1 MNTLTII
8 VPFFNEADVL
18 VDFISTVNLQTQ
30 ELPLIKKYLLIND
43 GSTDDTLDIMKNLSE
58 TFDNIFYLS
67 FSRNFGK
74 EAAILAGLEASDGD
88 FVTIMD
94 ADLQDPPFLLTEMYK
109 DMLEGQYDIVGCRR
123 ISRKGEP
130 FIRSFLSRSFYW
142 VINHLS
148 HTEIPS
154 GVRDFRLMTR
164 QVVNEILRLTEVNRF
179 SKGLLAWVGF
189 KTKYLTYENIER
201 KAGKTS
207 WHFWQLISYS
217 IDGIVNFSDA
227 PLNFAT
233 LMGFISFIISML
245 LAAFYTFKTLIFGDP
260 VQGFPTLITLL
271 LLIGGIQLFALG
283 IIGKYIGKIFLETKH
298 RPIYIIKEKHLD

>member
-8 VPFFNEADVL
+8 VPCFNEADVL
-18 VDFISTVNLQTQ
+18 VDFISTVNLQTH

-94 ADLQDPPFLLTEMYK
+94 ADLQDPPFLLSEMYK

-298 RPIYIIKEKHLD
+298 RPVYIIKEKHLD

>member
-8 VPFFNEADVL
+8 VPCFNEADVL
-18 VDFISTVNLQTQ
+18 VDFISTVNLQTH

-74 EAAILAGLEASDGD
+74 EAAILAGLEASDSD

-94 ADLQDPPFLLTEMYK
+94 ADLQDPPFLLSEMYK

-189 KTKYLTYENIER
+189 KTKYLSYENIER

-207 WHFWQLISYS
+207 WRFWQLISYS

-260 VQGFPTLITLL
+260 VQGFSTLITLL
-271 LLIGGIQLFALG
+271 LLIGGIQLFSLG

-298 RPIYIIKEKHLD
+298 RPVYIIKEKHLD

>member
-8 VPFFNEADVL
+8 VPCFNEADVL

-74 EAAILAGLEASDGD
+74 EAAILAGIEASDGD

>member
-8 VPFFNEADVL
+8 VPCFNEADVL

-74 EAAILAGLEASDGD
+74 EAAILAGLEASDSD

-94 ADLQDPPFLLTEMYK
+94 ADLQDPPFLLSEMYK

-189 KTKYLTYENIER
+189 KTKYLSYENIER

-207 WHFWQLISYS
+207 WRFWQLISYS

>member
-8 VPFFNEADVL
+8 VPCFNEADVL

-189 KTKYLTYENIER
+189 KTKYLSYENIER

-207 WHFWQLISYS
+207 WRFWQLISYS

>member
-8 VPFFNEADVL
+8 VPCFNEADVL

-74 EAAILAGLEASDGD
+74 EAAMLAGLEASDGD

-94 ADLQDPPFLLTEMYK
+94 ADLQDPPFLLSEMYK

>member
-8 VPFFNEADVL
+8 VPCFNEADVL
-18 VDFISTVNLQTQ
+18 VDFISTVNLQTH

-74 EAAILAGLEASDGD
+74 EAAILAGLEASDSD

-189 KTKYLTYENIER
+189 KTKYLSYENVER

-207 WHFWQLISYS
+207 WRFWQLISYS

>member
-8 VPFFNEADVL
+8 VPCFNEADVL
-18 VDFISTVNLQTQ
+18 VDFISTVNLQTH

-74 EAAILAGLEASDGD
+74 EAAILAGLEASDSD

-94 ADLQDPPFLLTEMYK
+94 ADLQDPPFLLSEMYK

-189 KTKYLTYENIER
+189 KTKYLSYENIER

-207 WHFWQLISYS
+207 WRFWQLISYS

-271 LLIGGIQLFALG
+271 LLIVVIQLFSLG

-298 RPIYIIKEKHLD
+298 RPVYIIKEKHLD

>member
-8 VPFFNEADVL
+8 VPCFNEADVL

-245 LAAFYTFKTLIFGDP
+245 LAAFYTFKTLILGDP

>member
-8 VPFFNEADVL
+8 VPCFNEADVL

-74 EAAILAGLEASDGD
+74 EAAILAGLEASDSD

-298 RPIYIIKEKHLD
+298 RPVYIIKEKHLD

>member
-8 VPFFNEADVL
+8 VPCFNEADVL
-18 VDFISTVNLQTQ
+18 VDFISTVNLQTH

-74 EAAILAGLEASDGD
+74 EAAILAGLEASDSD

-94 ADLQDPPFLLTEMYK
+94 ADLQDPPFLLSEMYK

-189 KTKYLTYENIER
+189 KTKYLSYENIER

-207 WHFWQLISYS
+207 WRFWQLISYS

-260 VQGFPTLITLL
+260 VQGFPTLIILL
-271 LLIGGIQLFALG
+271 LLIGGIQLFSLG

-298 RPIYIIKEKHLD
+298 RPVYIIKEKHLD

>member
-1 MNTLTII
+1 MKTLTII
-8 VPFFNEADVL
+8 IPCFNEADVL
-18 VDFISTVNLQTQ
+18 TDLITTVNLETRQ
-30 ELPLIKKYLLIND
+30 LPLAKKYLLIND
-43 GSTDDTLDIMKNLSE
+43 GSNDETLTVMKQLSATYDNL
-58 TFDNIFYLS
+58 FYLS

-74 EAAILAGLEASDGD
+74 EAAILAGLEAADGD

-94 ADLQDPPFLLTEMYK
+94 ADLQDPPTLLGQMYEEM
-109 DMLEGQYDIVGCRR
+109 LTGHYDVVGCRR

-130 FIRSFLSRSFYW
+130 VIRSFLSRSFYW

-148 HTEIPS
+148 HTEMPS

-164 QVVNEILRLTEVNRF
+164 QVVDEILRLTEVNRF
-179 SKGLLAWVGF
+179 SKGLLAWVGL

-207 WHFWQLISYS
+207 WGFWQLISYS

-233 LMGFISFIISML
+233 FMGFISFILSIL
-245 LAAFYTFKTLIFGDP
+245 LAAFYTVKTLIFGDP
-260 VQGFPTLITLL
+260 VQGFPTLIILI
-271 LLIGGIQLFALG
+271 LLIGGLQLFSLG

-298 RPIYIIKEKHLD
+298 RPVYIIKESKLE

>member
-8 VPFFNEADVL
+8 VPCFNEADVL

-74 EAAILAGLEASDGD
+74 EAAILAGLEASDSD

-94 ADLQDPPFLLTEMYK
+94 ADLQDPPFLLSEMYK

>member
-8 VPFFNEADVL
+8 VPCFNEADVL

-74 EAAILAGLEASDGD
+74 EAAILAGLDASDRD

>member
-8 VPFFNEADVL
+8 VPCFNEADVL

-271 LLIGGIQLFALG
+271 LLIGGIHLFALG

>member
-8 VPFFNEADVL
+8 VPCFNEADVL

-271 LLIGGIQLFALG
+271 LLIGGIQLFSLG

-298 RPIYIIKEKHLD
+298 RPVYIIKEKHLD

>member
-8 VPFFNEADVL
+8 VPCFNEADVL
-18 VDFISTVNLQTQ
+18 VDFISTVNLQTH

-94 ADLQDPPFLLTEMYK
+94 ADLQDPPFLLSEMYK

-271 LLIGGIQLFALG
+271 LLIGGIQLFSLG

-298 RPIYIIKEKHLD
+298 RPVYIIKEKHLD

>member
-8 VPFFNEADVL
+8 VPCFNEADVL
-18 VDFISTVNLQTQ
+18 VDFISTVNLQTH

-43 GSTDDTLDIMKNLSE
+43 GSSDDTLDIMKNLSE

-271 LLIGGIQLFALG
+271 LLIGGIQLFSLG

-298 RPIYIIKEKHLD
+298 RPVYIIKEKHLD

>member
-8 VPFFNEADVL
+8 VPCFNEADVL

-201 KAGKTS
+201 KAGRTS

>member
-1 MNTLTII
+1 MKTLTII
-8 VPFFNEADVL
+8 IPCFNEADVL
-18 VDFISTVNLQTQ
+18 TDLITTVNLETRQ
-30 ELPLIKKYLLIND
+30 LPLAKKYLLIND
-43 GSTDDTLDIMKNLSE
+43 GSNDETLTVMKQLSATYDNL
-58 TFDNIFYLS
+58 FYLS

-74 EAAILAGLEASDGD
+74 EAAILAGLEAADGD

-94 ADLQDPPFLLTEMYK
+94 ADLQDPPTLLGQMYEEM
-109 DMLEGQYDIVGCRR
+109 LTGHYDVVGCRR

-130 FIRSFLSRSFYW
+130 VIRSFLSRSFYW

-148 HTEIPS
+148 HTEMPS

-207 WHFWQLISYS
+207 WGFWQLISYS

-233 LMGFISFIISML
+233 FMGFISFILSIL
-245 LAAFYTFKTLIFGDP
+245 LAAFYTVKTLIFGDP
-260 VQGFPTLITLL
+260 VQGFPTLIILI
-271 LLIGGIQLFALG
+271 LLIGGLQLFSLG

-298 RPIYIIKEKHLD
+298 RPVYIIKESKLE

>member
-8 VPFFNEADVL
+8 VPCFNEADVL
-18 VDFISTVNLQTQ
+18 VDFISTVNLQTH

-74 EAAILAGLEASDGD
+74 EAAILAGLEASDSD

>member
-1 MNTLTII
+1 M
-8 VPFFNEADVL
+8 
-18 VDFISTVNLQTQ
+18 DFISTVNLQTQ

>member
-8 VPFFNEADVL
+8 VPCFNEADVL
-18 VDFISTVNLQTQ
+18 VDFISTVNLQTH

-74 EAAILAGLEASDGD
+74 EAAILAGLEASDSD

-94 ADLQDPPFLLTEMYK
+94 ADLQDPPFLLSEMYK

-189 KTKYLTYENIER
+189 KTKYLSYENIER

-207 WHFWQLISYS
+207 WRFWQLISYS

-245 LAAFYTFKTLIFGDP
+245 LAAFYTFKTLIFG
-260 VQGFPTLITLL
+260 
-271 LLIGGIQLFALG
+271 
-283 IIGKYIGKIFLETKH
+283 
-298 RPIYIIKEKHLD
+298 

>member
-8 VPFFNEADVL
+8 VPCFNEADVL
-18 VDFISTVNLQTQ
+18 VDFISTVNLQTH

-74 EAAILAGLEASDGD
+74 EAAILAGLEASDSD

-94 ADLQDPPFLLTEMYK
+94 ADLQDPPFLLSEMYK
-109 DMLEGQYDIVGCRR
+109 DMLEGQYDFVGCRR

-189 KTKYLTYENIER
+189 KTKYLSYENIER

-207 WHFWQLISYS
+207 WRFWQLISYS

-271 LLIGGIQLFALG
+271 LLIGGIQLFSLG

-298 RPIYIIKEKHLD
+298 RPVYIIKEKHLD

>member
-8 VPFFNEADVL
+8 VPCFNEADVL
-18 VDFISTVNLQTQ
+18 VDFISTVNLQTH

-74 EAAILAGLEASDGD
+74 EAAILAGLEASDSD

-94 ADLQDPPFLLTEMYK
+94 ADLQDPPFLLSEMYK

-189 KTKYLTYENIER
+189 KTKYLSYENIER

-207 WHFWQLISYS
+207 WRFWQLISYS

-260 VQGFPTLITLL
+260 VQGFPTLITLQ
-271 LLIGGIQLFALG
+271 LLIGGIQLFSLG

-298 RPIYIIKEKHLD
+298 RPVYIIKEKHLD

>member
-8 VPFFNEADVL
+8 VPCFNEADVL

-74 EAAILAGLEASDGD
+74 EAAILAGLEASDGY

-189 KTKYLTYENIER
+189 KTKYLSYENIER

-207 WHFWQLISYS
+207 WRFWQLISYS

-271 LLIGGIQLFALG
+271 LLIGGIQLFSLG

-298 RPIYIIKEKHLD
+298 RPVYIIKEKHLD

>member
-8 VPFFNEADVL
+8 VPCFNEADVL

-189 KTKYLTYENIER
+189 KTRYLTYENIER

>member
-8 VPFFNEADVL
+8 VPCFNEADVL
-18 VDFISTVNLQTQ
+18 VDFISTVNLQTH

-74 EAAILAGLEASDGD
+74 EAAILAGLEASDSD

-94 ADLQDPPFLLTEMYK
+94 ADLQDPPFLLSEMYK

-271 LLIGGIQLFALG
+271 LLIGGIQLFSLG

-298 RPIYIIKEKHLD
+298 RPVYIIKEKHLD

>member
-8 VPFFNEADVL
+8 VPCFNEADVL

-298 RPIYIIKEKHLD
+298 RPIYIIKDKHLD

>member
-8 VPFFNEADVL
+8 VPCFNEADVL
-18 VDFISTVNLQTQ
+18 VDFISTVNLQTH

-74 EAAILAGLEASDGD
+74 EAAILAGLEASDSD

-189 KTKYLTYENIER
+189 KTKYLSYENIER

-207 WHFWQLISYS
+207 WRFWQLISYS

-271 LLIGGIQLFALG
+271 LLIGGIQLFSLG

>member
-8 VPFFNEADVL
+8 VPCFNEADVL
-18 VDFISTVNLQTQ
+18 TDLVTTVNLETRQ
-30 ELPLIKKYLLIND
+30 LPLAKKYLLIND
-43 GSTDDTLDIMKNLSE
+43 GSSDETLTVMKQLSE
-58 TFDNIFYLS
+58 TYDNLFYLS

-74 EAAILAGLEASDGD
+74 EAAILAGLEATDSD

-94 ADLQDPPFLLTEMYK
+94 ADLQDPPMLLGQMYEEM
-109 DMLEGQYDIVGCRR
+109 LTGHYDVVGCRR

-130 FIRSFLSRSFYW
+130 VIRSFLSRGFYW

-154 GVRDFRLMTR
+154 GARDFRLMTR
-164 QVVNEILRLTEVNRF
+164 QVVDEILKLTEVNRF

-201 KAGKTS
+201 KTGKTS
-207 WHFWQLISYS
+207 WGFWQLISYS

-233 LMGFISFIISML
+233 FMGFISFIISVL
-245 LAAFYTFKTLIFGDP
+245 LATFYTVKTLIFGDP

-271 LLIGGIQLFALG
+271 LLIGGLQLLSLG

-298 RPIYIIKEKHLD
+298 RPVYIIKESNLE

>member
-8 VPFFNEADVL
+8 VPCFNEADVL
-18 VDFISTVNLQTQ
+18 VDFISTVNLQTH

-74 EAAILAGLEASDGD
+74 EAAILAGLEASDSD

-94 ADLQDPPFLLTEMYK
+94 ADLQDPPFLLSEMYK

-189 KTKYLTYENIER
+189 KTKYLTYENIAR

-271 LLIGGIQLFALG
+271 LLIGGIQLFSLG

-298 RPIYIIKEKHLD
+298 RPVYIIKEKHLD

>member
-8 VPFFNEADVL
+8 VPCFNEADVL

-74 EAAILAGLEASDGD
+74 EAAILAGLEASDGY

>member
-8 VPFFNEADVL
+8 VPCFNEADVL
-18 VDFISTVNLQTQ
+18 VDFISTVNLQTH

-74 EAAILAGLEASDGD
+74 EAAILAGLEASDSD

-94 ADLQDPPFLLTEMYK
+94 ADLQDPPFLLSEMYK

-164 QVVNEILRLTEVNRF
+164 QVVNEILRLSEVNRF

-189 KTKYLTYENIER
+189 KTKYLSYENIER

-207 WHFWQLISYS
+207 WRFWQLISYS

-271 LLIGGIQLFALG
+271 LLIGGIQLFSLG

-298 RPIYIIKEKHLD
+298 RPVYIIKEKHLD

>member
-8 VPFFNEADVL
+8 VPCFNEADVL

-130 FIRSFLSRSFYW
+130 VIRSFLSRSFYW

>member
-8 VPFFNEADVL
+8 VPCFNEADVL
-18 VDFISTVNLQTQ
+18 VDFISTVNLQTH

-74 EAAILAGLEASDGD
+74 EAAILAGLEASDSD

-94 ADLQDPPFLLTEMYK
+94 ADLQDPPFLLSEMHK

-189 KTKYLTYENIER
+189 KTKYLSYENIER

-207 WHFWQLISYS
+207 WRFWQLISYS

>member
-8 VPFFNEADVL
+8 VPCFNEADVL
-18 VDFISTVNLQTQ
+18 VDFISTVNLQTH

-74 EAAILAGLEASDGD
+74 EAAILAGLEASDSD

-94 ADLQDPPFLLTEMYK
+94 ADLQDPPFLLSEMYK

-189 KTKYLTYENIER
+189 KTKYLSYENIER

-207 WHFWQLISYS
+207 WRFWQLISYS

>member
-8 VPFFNEADVL
+8 VPCFNEADVL
-18 VDFISTVNLQTQ
+18 VDFISTVNLQTH

-74 EAAILAGLEASDGD
+74 EAAILAGLEASDSD

-94 ADLQDPPFLLTEMYK
+94 ADLQDPPFLLSEMYK

-189 KTKYLTYENIER
+189 KTKYLSYENIGR

-207 WHFWQLISYS
+207 WRFWQLISYS

-271 LLIGGIQLFALG
+271 LLIGGIQLFSLG

-298 RPIYIIKEKHLD
+298 RPVYIIKEKHLD

>member
-8 VPFFNEADVL
+8 VPCFNEADVL
-18 VDFISTVNLQTQ
+18 VDFISTVNLQTH

-74 EAAILAGLEASDGD
+74 EAAILAGLEASDSD

-94 ADLQDPPFLLTEMYK
+94 ADLQDPPFLLSEMYK

-189 KTKYLTYENIER
+189 KTKYLSYENIER

-207 WHFWQLISYS
+207 WRFWQLISYS

-271 LLIGGIQLFALG
+271 LNWWDSTF
-283 IIGKYIGKIFLETKH
+283 FTWHH
-298 RPIYIIKEKHLD
+298 R